1 MPNKEYSIKLKKIR
15 IGRGRKDSERVYKGT
30 LSELIEM
37 FYYTLDLGSSVRKS
51 INKNPKTIKSFIS
64 NLRKSFE
71 IKEARC
77 YDRTII
83 ELIKE

>member
-1 MPNKEYSIKLKKIR
+1 MSKEFTIKLKKIR
-15 IGRGRKDSERVYKGT
+15 LGRPDSEKIYKGT
-30 LSELIEM
+30 LKELVEM
-37 FYYTLDLGSSVRKS
+37 FYYTLELGNSVKKS

>member
-1 MPNKEYSIKLKKIR
+1 MKSKEFSIKLKKIR
-15 IGRGRKDSERVYKGT
+15 IGRSDSEKIYKGT

-37 FYYTLDLGSSVRKS
+37 FYYTLDLGNSVRKS
-51 INKNPKTIKSFIS
+51 INKNPKTINSFIS

-71 IKEARC
+71 IKEAKC

>member
-1 MPNKEYSIKLKKIR
+1 MPNKEYSIKLRKIR
-15 IGRGRKDSERVYKGT
+15 IGRSDSERIYKGT

-37 FYYTLDLGSSVRKS
+37 FQYTLELGNSVRKS

-64 NLRKSFE
+64 NLQRSFE
-71 IKEARC
+71 IKEAKC

>member
-1 MPNKEYSIKLKKIR
+1 MKEYSIKLRKIR
-15 IGRGRKDSERVYKGT
+15 LGRPDSEKIYKGT

-37 FYYTLDLGSSVRKS
+37 FYYTLELGNSVRKS

-64 NLRKSFE
+64 NLQRSFE

-77 YDRTII
+77 YDRTYI
-83 ELIKE
+83 ELINE

>member
-1 MPNKEYSIKLKKIR
+1 MKSKEFSIKLKKIR
-15 IGRGRKDSERVYKGT
+15 IGRSDSEKIYKGT

-37 FYYTLDLGSSVRKS
+37 FQYTLELGNSVRKS

-64 NLRKSFE
+64 NLQKSFNV
-71 IKEARC
+71 KEGNC
-77 YDRTII
+77 YGRTII